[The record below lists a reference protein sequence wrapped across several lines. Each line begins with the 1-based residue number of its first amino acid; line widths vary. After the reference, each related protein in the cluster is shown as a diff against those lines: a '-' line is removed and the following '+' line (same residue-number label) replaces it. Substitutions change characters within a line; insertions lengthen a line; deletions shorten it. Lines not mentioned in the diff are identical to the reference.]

1 MQRSLILTLA
11 LALLAM
17 GMLGIGTQR
26 VSAQDEEATP
36 NVIEGV
42 DIENLGVAFP
52 DAPGD
57 SLLQLI
63 RVTIQPDAELP
74 SHTQP
79 GTALVHVER
88 GTVGLTI
95 TAGDVRGG
103 VQILRDGGN
112 ASTPAVGNEVILET
126 EFTLASG
133 DTVSLDRDVVRI
145 LRNTGGDPVVLTM
158 AVNAE
163 RDQPAFSFEDGS
175 TVNP

>member
-1 MQRSLILTLA
+1 MQRRLILTLA

-17 GMLGIGTQR
+17 GMLRVGTHR
-26 VSAQDEEATP
+26 VSAQDDAATP

-52 DAPGD
+52 DPPGN

-88 GTVGLTI
+88 GSAGLTV

-112 ASTPAVGNEVILET
+112 ASTPAVDDEVVLENEV
-126 EFTLASG
+126 TLASG
-133 DTVSLDRDVVRI
+133 DTVALDRDVVRTF
-145 LRNTGGDPVVLTM
+145 RNTGSDPLVLTM
-158 AVNAE
+158 AVIAE
-163 RDQPAFSFEDGS
+163 RDQPAFDFEDE
-175 TVNP
+175 TAVNP